1 MLSRGS
7 KSLSHR
13 GFSFVED
20 YKYILICKCEPDAK
34 REEIL
39 SYQLHCE
46 HGFKSI
52 RDSKVR
58 IRERLRDLYTRKKIC
73 AITIIGKPI
82 PIAFILFLKLIALVA
97 KISPIK
103 GTKLKVAV
111 INSGVIITSTPAYPI
126 SFKFAKLDSGII
138 IFTIGSATF
147 RNQ

>member
-1 MLSRGS
+1 M
-7 KSLSHR
+7 
-13 GFSFVED
+13 
-20 YKYILICKCEPDAK
+20 
-34 REEIL
+34 

-82 PIAFILFLKLIALVA
+82 IGKPIPIAFILFLKLIALVA

-111 INSGVIITSTPAYPI
+111 INSGVIITPTPVYPI
-126 SFKFAKLDSGII
+126 SFKFTKLDSGSI

-147 RNQ
+147 AINKL

>member
-1 MLSRGS
+1 M
-7 KSLSHR
+7 
-13 GFSFVED
+13 
-20 YKYILICKCEPDAK
+20 
-34 REEIL
+34 

-58 IRERLRDLYTRKKIC
+58 IRERFIHKEKDMCNYYYRQT
-73 AITIIGKPI
+73 I
-82 PIAFILFLKLIALVA
+82 PIAFTLFLKLIALVA

-111 INSGVIITSTPAYPI
+111 INSGVIITSTPVYPI
-126 SFKFAKLDSGII
+126 SFKFTKLDSGSI

-147 RNQ
+147 AINKL

>member
-1 MLSRGS
+1 M
-7 KSLSHR
+7 
-13 GFSFVED
+13 
-20 YKYILICKCEPDAK
+20 
-34 REEIL
+34 

-58 IRERLRDLYTRKKIC
+58 IHERFIHKEKIC
-73 AITIIGKPI
+73 AITSNYYYRQTI
-82 PIAFILFLKLIALVA
+82 PIAFTLFLKLIALVA

-111 INSGVIITSTPAYPI
+111 INSGVIITSTPVYLI
-126 SFKFAKLDSGII
+126 SFKFAKLDSGST

-147 RNQ
+147 AINKL